1 LAPGG
6 EVHPT
11 GIKKE
16 TQLQTDGPKMGRT
29 EGQDNELAI
38 AVKRREVQTEAGKQ
52 NNELFER

>member
-1 LAPGG
+1 
-6 EVHPT
+6 
-11 GIKKE
+11 
-16 TQLQTDGPKMGRT
+16 MGRT

>member
-1 LAPGG
+1 M
-6 EVHPT
+6 HPT